1 MNKNSLISL
10 NSKQRGNKLAQ
21 MMLKEAKRR
30 EKQTTKVS
38 EMIKGTIKMCLKK
51 THNDPIISVFE
62 INPGNFLR
70 RSSLPL
76 EEWTPLGHIL
86 L

>member
-21 MMLKEAKRR
+21 TMLKEA
-30 EKQTTKVS
+30 KQTTKVS

-51 THNDPIISVFE
+51 THNDPIISVLE

-86 L
+86 LQA

>member
-1 MNKNSLISL
+1 MP
-10 NSKQRGNKLAQ
+10 R
-21 MMLKEAKRR
+21 
-30 EKQTTKVS
+30 KQTTKVS

-86 L
+86 LQAWSLRTKLLNKHLHLLPHQMTTT